1 MNVYGVSR
9 SLNSTQ
15 QEIIINVLL
24 MSNVHPRNFKPKKC
38 SLIITFY
45 LLYCRQITFWLLSL
59 CPESMDGNLPCSP
72 WDCVLEYLQSSRSSP
87 MSADVSI
94 ITGDGV
100 RVPSHKLVLAAIS
113 PMLKQS
119 MEEGTTTIM
128 MPEYSAEHLEE
139 YFDSLYSCQNIG
151 GYSDI
156 SNDLGVFISPVAS
169 KMLQEENGD
178 FPIIMSK
185 VVRKRKKKS
194 VVWEHFQ
201 HCSEADKCV
210 CTHCFQI
217 ITTNNGSTSAML
229 KHLLVTHQD
238 KLSLD
243 QLPPNY
249 SIIVDQEQKI
259 DTVEQKI
266 DTVEQKIDTVQSN
279 CNLSI
284 DGLKCNE
291 CGKEFATKSSARNH
305 WRCVHSTMKPFT
317 CPVCNK
323 NFLRKECF
331 NTHVSS
337 HANIREFMCSECGK
351 TFNRRHSRD
360 IHERV
365 HRNDLRFPCQHCDKK
380 FINNYQRSNHER
392 THTGEKPFACSE
404 CDKKFTQKHHLVTH
418 RRSHSGVKPYH
429 CDKCNGWF
437 KYLSS
442 KNNHKCMPILD
453 TQ

>member
-1 MNVYGVSR
+1 MNVCGVIR
-9 SLNSTQ
+9 SSNSAQ
-15 QEIIINVLL
+15 QEIIINALL
-24 MSNVHPRNFKPKKC
+24 SFNVQLCIHEISNQIKNKC
-38 SLIITFY
+38 SSPSINFY
-45 LLYCRQITFWLLSL
+45 VADYIWASLVLVQI
-59 CPESMDGNLPCSP
+59 MDGNLPCSP

-100 RVPSHKLVLAAIS
+100 RVPSHKLVLAALS

-119 MEEGTTTIM
+119 MEEDTTTIM

-139 YFDSLYSCQNIG
+139 YFNSLYSCQNIN
-151 GYSDI
+151 GYYDI
-156 SNDLGVFISPVAS
+156 SNNLGILISPDAS
-169 KMLQEENGD
+169 KMLQEENNGD
-178 FPIIMSK
+178 FPIKSK

-194 VVWEHFQ
+194 IVWEHFQ
-201 HCSEADKCV
+201 HCSETGKCV

-217 ITTNNGSTSAML
+217 FTTNNGSTSAML

-243 QLPPNY
+243 QLPSNY
-249 SIIVDQEQKI
+249 SIIVDKEQKL
-259 DTVEQKI
+259 DTA
-266 DTVEQKIDTVQSN
+266 QSN

-317 CPVCNK
+317 CPICNK
-323 NFLRKECF
+323 NFIRKECF

-337 HANIREFMCSECGK
+337 HTNINIRKFMCSECGK

-380 FINNYQRSNHER
+380 FINNYQLSNHER

-429 CDKCNGWF
+429 CDQCKGWF

-442 KNNHKCMPILD
+442 KNNHKCMPILND
-453 TQ
+453 